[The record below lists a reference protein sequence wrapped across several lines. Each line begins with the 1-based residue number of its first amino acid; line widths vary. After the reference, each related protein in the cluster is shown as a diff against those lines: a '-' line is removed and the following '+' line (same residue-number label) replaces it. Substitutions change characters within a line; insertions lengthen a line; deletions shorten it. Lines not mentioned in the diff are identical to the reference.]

1 MAQRKN
7 TKPKPVPCPDCKGSG
22 EVPTTVLVGRKR
34 RAVGKQSGFCLTC
47 LGTGEVPTDG
57 E

>member
-1 MAQRKN
+1 MATRKN
-7 TKPKPVPCPDCKGSG
+7 AKPKPASCPDCKGRG

-34 RAVGKQSGFCLTC
+34 RAVGKQSGICLNC
-47 LGTGEVPTDG
+47 LGTGEASADG

>member
-1 MAQRKN
+1 MATRKK
-7 TKPKPVPCPDCKGSG
+7 TKPKPACCPDCKGSG

-47 LGTGEVPTDG
+47 LGTGEAPGDG

>member
-1 MAQRKN
+1 MATRKN
-7 TKPKPVPCPDCKGSG
+7 AKRKPVPCPDCGGDG
-22 EVPTTVLVGRKR
+22 EVSTTVLVGRKR

-47 LGTGEVPTDG
+47 LGTGEASAGG

>member
-1 MAQRKN
+1 MATRK
-7 TKPKPVPCPDCKGSG
+7 KAAPKPVPCPDCRGDG
-22 EVPTTVLVGRKR
+22 EVSTTVLVGRKR

-47 LGTGEVPTDG
+47 LGTGQAPAGG